1 MSRFAVIG
9 LGRFGR
15 RLALL
20 LSQSGA
26 EVIAVDVEGDIVQ
39 KHRDDVT
46 HAVCMDSTDEQ
57 ALTGQGV
64 DKVDCAVVGMG
75 TDFEAAVLTV
85 TLLKKLGVPRV
96 VARAAS
102 GTRGRILKQ
111 VGADDV
117 VFPEYESAQR
127 WSNQLM
133 MPHFEEFLELDTE
146 HSLVQVPAPES
157 FVGKSLRELDLRAKY
172 RLNVVAIRR
181 PSRSPKPEPE
191 AEEDK
196 EAAKA
201 QSEWISAAD
210 PDEPIHAGDILVL
223 IGENR
228 DLSKLPAK

>member
-1 MSRFAVIG
+1 MPQFAVIG
-9 LGRFGR
+9 LGRFGE

-20 LSQSGA
+20 LSRDGA
-26 EVIAVDVEGDIVQ
+26 EVIAIDSDGEIVQ

-46 HAVCMDSTDEQ
+46 LAVCMDSTDEE
-57 ALTGQGV
+57 ALTAQGI
-64 DKVDCAVVGMG
+64 DKVDCAVVGIG

-96 VARAAS
+96 VARAGS

-133 MPHFEEFLELDTE
+133 MPHFEEFFELDAE
-146 HSLVQVPAPES
+146 HSLVQVPAPAS
-157 FVGKSLRELDLRAKY
+157 FVGKTLRKLELRAKY

-181 PSRSPKPEPE
+181 PSGSPAPADEAQPEP
-191 AEEDK
+191 DRK
-196 EAAKA
+196 P
-201 QSEWISAAD
+201 QSEWMSAAD
-210 PDEPIHAGDILVL
+210 PDEPLQDGDILVL
-223 IGENR
+223 IGANA
-228 DLSKLPAK
+228 DLDKLPTK